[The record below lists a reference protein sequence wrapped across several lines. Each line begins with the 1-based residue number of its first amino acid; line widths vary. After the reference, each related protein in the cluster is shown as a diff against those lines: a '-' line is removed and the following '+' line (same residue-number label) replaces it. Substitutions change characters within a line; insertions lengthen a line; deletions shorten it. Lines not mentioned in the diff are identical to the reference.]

1 MGGGV
6 AIWALRRAA
15 AHSMRG
21 QNHDIMLAHVCCMD
35 SKLSRNSLVHEK
47 GHCDK
52 GSNIS
57 KGCILLKPYSSGCS
71 YSVMSFLWC
80 RKLSSDVGA
89 RQGQKDDDLEDGFS
103 DKELPPEADAM
114 VELEENEDDEE
125 LVSEGEISEE
135 YTKITAN
142 DSLGLLDS
150 VSDFPIKKRR
160 RGKRAKSPLFKII
173 MEAPSDSFNSTL
185 DKWVED
191 ARRIPNHHIMEDLM
205 ANSSTMVVGHSS
217 SSSGAVIDLMI
228 RSSKP
233 MAKVEVLIFSNLLT
247 NTRHNRTCLMS
258 HLGHKILK
266 LFFCPFS
273 VSSICP
279 IVLTHGT
286 QFLKWLEANK
296 CIEFLEH
303 DYASHLDLI
312 AKVLGLQK
320 AEDYIEKVPESLR
333 GEVIYRTLLA
343 NCVATNDLQKS
354 EAVFNKIKDLG
365 LPITTFSCNQLLLL
379 YERIDWKKIANV
391 LSLMER
397 ENVKPS
403 PFTYR
408 LLIDMK
414 GRAKDILGMEKIID
428 MMKAQGVEPNLV
440 IQAMVAKYYI
450 FAGLKEKAEAILREI
465 EGGDIE
471 ENHDACMALLPLYA
485 ALGKA
490 DEVGRIWKIC
500 KSDPLLDECLS
511 AIKAWGILGQIENA
525 EEVFENMLKRW
536 KTVPSKYYNELL
548 KAFVNNKLLSKGEEF
563 ARRMSDNGYFVD
575 RTNLDALV
583 KLYVDVG
590 EVEKADSILYKAF
603 KYNNARPLYSSYMV
617 VLDKY
622 SERGDIHNAE
632 KIFQQMRQFGYVD
645 RLKPYLSL
653 LQTYIN
659 AKSPA
664 YGFRERMRADNVL
677 SNNVVEAKL
686 AATDP
691 FRNAQLSGLFH

>member
-1 MGGGV
+1 
-6 AIWALRRAA
+6 
-15 AHSMRG
+15 
-21 QNHDIMLAHVCCMD
+21 
-35 SKLSRNSLVHEK
+35 
-47 GHCDK
+47 
-52 GSNIS
+52 
-57 KGCILLKPYSSGCS
+57 
-71 YSVMSFLWC
+71 MSFLWC
-80 RKLSSDVGA
+80 RNLSSHVGS
-89 RQGQKDDDLEDGFS
+89 RQGQKDDDLEDEFS
-103 DKELPPEADAM
+103 DEELAPEADAM
-114 VELEENEDDEE
+114 VEPEENEDDEKS
-125 LVSEGEISEE
+125 VSEGEIFEEEISEE
-135 YTKITAN
+135 DTNITAN

-185 DKWVED
+185 DKWVKDDNRLGRDEISFTILNL
-191 ARRIPNHHIMEDLM
+191 RRYRLYMKALLGLLCHGIPPGMGGM
-205 ANSSTMVVGHSS
+205 Y
-217 SSSGAVIDLMI
+217 
-228 RSSKP
+228 RSDRC
-233 MAKVEVLIFSNLLT
+233 MD
-247 NTRHNRTCLMS
+247 
-258 HLGHKILK
+258 HL
-266 LFFCPFS
+266 
-273 VSSICP
+273 
-279 IVLTHGT
+279 
-286 QFLKWLEANK
+286 FLEWLEANK

-312 AKVLGLQK
+312 AKVFGLQK

-343 NCVATNDLQKS
+343 NCVAANNLQKS
-354 EAVFNKIKDLG
+354 EDVFNKIKDLG
-365 LPITTFSCNQLLLL
+365 LPISTFSCNQLLLL
-379 YERIDWKKIANV
+379 YERVDWKKIANV
-391 LSLMER
+391 LSMMER

-414 GRAKDILGMEKIID
+414 GRAKDVLGMEKIID
-428 MMKAQGVEPNLV
+428 MMKAQEVEPNLV

-450 FAGLKEKAEAILREI
+450 FAGLNEKAEATLREI

-490 DEVGRIWKIC
+490 DDVGRIWTIC
-500 KSDPLLDECLS
+500 KSNPLLDECLS

-536 KTVPSKYYNELL
+536 KNVPSKYYNELL

-563 ARRMSDNGYFVD
+563 ARRMSDNGYFID

-583 KLYVDVG
+583 KLYVEVG
-590 EVEKADSILYKAF
+590 EVEKADSILYKAS
-603 KYNNARPLYSSYMV
+603 KYNNTRPVYSSYVV

-632 KIFQQMRQFGYVD
+632 KIFQQMRQFGYAD

-659 AKSPA
+659 SKSPA

-677 SNNVVEAKL
+677 SNKVMEAKL

-691 FRNAQLSGLFH
+691 FRRLSSQDCLIELGSFLASKSDESR

>member
-1 MGGGV
+1 
-6 AIWALRRAA
+6 
-15 AHSMRG
+15 
-21 QNHDIMLAHVCCMD
+21 MLAHVFCMD

-52 GSNIS
+52 CYNIS
-57 KGCILLKPYSSGCS
+57 KGCILLNPYSSGCS

-89 RQGQKDDDLEDGFS
+89 RQGQKDDDVENGFS
-103 DKELPPEADAM
+103 DEELPPEADAM
-114 VELEENEDDEE
+114 VELEENEDDKE

-135 YTKITAN
+135 DTNITAN

-191 ARRIPNHHIMEDLM
+191 GNRLGRDEISFTMLNLRRYRLYTK
-205 ANSSTMVVGHSS
+205 A
-217 SSSGAVIDLMI
+217 L
-228 RSSKP
+228 
-233 MAKVEVLIFSNLLT
+233 
-247 NTRHNRTCLMS
+247 
-258 HLGHKILK
+258 
-266 LFFCPFS
+266 
-273 VSSICP
+273 
-279 IVLTHGT
+279 
-286 QFLKWLEANK
+286 QFLEWLEANK

-343 NCVATNDLQKS
+343 NCVATNNLQKS

-365 LPITTFSCNQLLLL
+365 LPVTTFSCNQLLLL
-379 YERIDWKKIANV
+379 YERVDWKKIANV

-414 GRAKDILGMEKIID
+414 GRAKDVLGMEKITD
-428 MMKAQGVEPNLV
+428 MMRTQGVEPNLV

-450 FAGLKEKAEAILREI
+450 FAGLKEKAEATLREI

-471 ENHDACMALLPLYA
+471 ENHDARMALLPLYA

-490 DEVGRIWKIC
+490 DEVGRIWKIS
-500 KSDPLLDECLS
+500 KSNPLLDECLS

-563 ARRMSDNGYFVD
+563 ARRMSDNGYFID

-590 EVEKADSILYKAF
+590 EVEKADSILFKAF
-603 KYNNARPLYSSYMV
+603 EYNNTRPLYSSYVV

-677 SNNVVEAKL
+677 SNKVVEAKL
-686 AATDP
+686 TAADP
-691 FRNAQLSGLFH
+691 FRSAQLSGLFG

>member
-1 MGGGV
+1 MNGWRCHHMGTPK
-6 AIWALRRAA
+6 
-15 AHSMRG
+15 S
-21 QNHDIMLAHVCCMD
+21 CC
-35 SKLSRNSLVHEK
+35 SFHE
-47 GHCDK
+47 
-52 GSNIS
+52 
-57 KGCILLKPYSSGCS
+57 
-71 YSVMSFLWC
+71 
-80 RKLSSDVGA
+80 LSSDVGA
-89 RQGQKDDDLEDGFS
+89 RQGQKDDDVENGFS
-103 DKELPPEADAM
+103 DEELPPEADAM
-114 VELEENEDDEE
+114 VELEENEDDKE

-135 YTKITAN
+135 DTNITAN

-191 ARRIPNHHIMEDLM
+191 GNRLGRDEISFTMLNLRRYRLYTK
-205 ANSSTMVVGHSS
+205 A
-217 SSSGAVIDLMI
+217 L
-228 RSSKP
+228 
-233 MAKVEVLIFSNLLT
+233 
-247 NTRHNRTCLMS
+247 
-258 HLGHKILK
+258 
-266 LFFCPFS
+266 
-273 VSSICP
+273 
-279 IVLTHGT
+279 
-286 QFLKWLEANK
+286 QFLEWLEANK

-343 NCVATNDLQKS
+343 NCVATNNLQKS

-365 LPITTFSCNQLLLL
+365 LPVTTFSCNQLLLL
-379 YERIDWKKIANV
+379 YERVDWKKIANV

-414 GRAKDILGMEKIID
+414 GRAKDVLGMEKITD
-428 MMKAQGVEPNLV
+428 MMRTQGVEPNLV

-450 FAGLKEKAEAILREI
+450 FAGLKEKAEATLREI

-471 ENHDACMALLPLYA
+471 ENHDARMALLPLYA

-490 DEVGRIWKIC
+490 DEVGRIWKIS
-500 KSDPLLDECLS
+500 KSNPLLDECLS

-563 ARRMSDNGYFVD
+563 ARRMSDNGYFID

-590 EVEKADSILYKAF
+590 EVEKADSILFKAF
-603 KYNNARPLYSSYMV
+603 EYNNTRPLYSSYVV

-677 SNNVVEAKL
+677 SNKVVEAKL
-686 AATDP
+686 TAADP
-691 FRNAQLSGLFH
+691 FRSAQLSGLFG

>member
-21 QNHDIMLAHVCCMD
+21 QSHDIMLAHVCCMD
-35 SKLSRNSLVHEK
+35 SKLSRNILVHEK

-114 VELEENEDDEE
+114 VELEENENDEE

-135 YTKITAN
+135 DTKITAN
-142 DSLGLLDS
+142 DSLGLLDC
-150 VSDFPIKKRR
+150 VSDFPMKKRR

-191 ARRIPNHHIMEDLM
+191 GNCLGRDEISFTMLNLRRYRLYMKAL
-205 ANSSTMVVGHSS
+205 
-217 SSSGAVIDLMI
+217 
-228 RSSKP
+228 
-233 MAKVEVLIFSNLLT
+233 
-247 NTRHNRTCLMS
+247 
-258 HLGHKILK
+258 
-266 LFFCPFS
+266 
-273 VSSICP
+273 
-279 IVLTHGT
+279 
-286 QFLKWLEANK
+286 QFLKWFEANK

-320 AEDYIEKVPESLR
+320 AEDYLEKVPESLR

-414 GRAKDILGMEKIID
+414 GRAKDVLGMEKIID

-485 ALGKA
+485 ALSKA

-511 AIKAWGILGQIENA
+511 AIKAWGILGQTENA

-563 ARRMSDNGYFVD
+563 ARRMSDNGYFID

-603 KYNNARPLYSSYMV
+603 KYNNTRPLYSSYVV

-677 SNNVVEAKL
+677 SNKVVEAKL
-686 AATDP
+686 AAADP
-691 FRNAQLSGLFH
+691 FRNPQLSGLFG

>member
-1 MGGGV
+1 
-6 AIWALRRAA
+6 
-15 AHSMRG
+15 MRG
-21 QNHDIMLAHVCCMD
+21 QNHSIMLAHVCCMD

-57 KGCILLKPYSSGCS
+57 KGCILLKPCSSGCS

-80 RKLSSDVGA
+80 RNLSSHVGS
-89 RQGQKDDDLEDGFS
+89 RQGQKDDDLEDEFS
-103 DKELPPEADAM
+103 DEELAPEADAM
-114 VELEENEDDEE
+114 VEPEENEDDEKS
-125 LVSEGEISEE
+125 VSEGEIFEEEISEE
-135 YTKITAN
+135 DTNITAN

-185 DKWVED
+185 DKWVKDDNRLGRDEISFTILNL
-191 ARRIPNHHIMEDLM
+191 RRYRLYMK
-205 ANSSTMVVGHSS
+205 A
-217 SSSGAVIDLMI
+217 
-228 RSSKP
+228 
-233 MAKVEVLIFSNLLT
+233 LL
-247 NTRHNRTCLMS
+247 
-258 HLGHKILK
+258 
-266 LFFCPFS
+266 
-273 VSSICP
+273 
-279 IVLTHGT
+279 
-286 QFLKWLEANK
+286 FLEWLEANK

-303 DYASHLDLI
+303 DYAAHLDLI
-312 AKVLGLQK
+312 AKVFGLQK

-343 NCVATNDLQKS
+343 NCVAANNLQKS
-354 EAVFNKIKDLG
+354 EDVFNKIKDLG
-365 LPITTFSCNQLLLL
+365 LPISTFSCNQLLLL
-379 YERIDWKKIANV
+379 YERVDWKKIANV
-391 LSLMER
+391 LSMMER

-414 GRAKDILGMEKIID
+414 GRAKDVLGMEKIID
-428 MMKAQGVEPNLV
+428 MMKAQEVEPNLV

-450 FAGLKEKAEAILREI
+450 FAGLNEKAEATLREI

-490 DEVGRIWKIC
+490 DDVGRIWTIC
-500 KSDPLLDECLS
+500 KSNPLLDECLS

-536 KTVPSKYYNELL
+536 KNVPSKYYNELL

-563 ARRMSDNGYFVD
+563 ARRMSDNGYFID

-583 KLYVDVG
+583 KLYVEVG
-590 EVEKADSILYKAF
+590 EVEKADSILYKAS
-603 KYNNARPLYSSYMV
+603 KYNNTRPVYSSYVV

-632 KIFQQMRQFGYVD
+632 KIFQQMRQFGYAD

-659 AKSPA
+659 SKSPA

-677 SNNVVEAKL
+677 SNKVVEAKL

-691 FRNAQLSGLFH
+691 FRRLSSQDCLIELGSFLASKSDESR